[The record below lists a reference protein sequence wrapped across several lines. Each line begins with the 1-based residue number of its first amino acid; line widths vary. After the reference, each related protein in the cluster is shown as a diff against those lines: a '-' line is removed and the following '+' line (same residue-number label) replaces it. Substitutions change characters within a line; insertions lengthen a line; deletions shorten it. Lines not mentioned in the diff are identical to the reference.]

1 MDQLAELLFKHHPDF
16 ASWLL
21 SNRYTKNVTPG
32 QLRSAFPTLR
42 MHRTG
47 DAILNAFNASPTQLR
62 AIAAKS
68 TGFASGSPV
77 ARLAAPAGLG
87 GIAALRRLGPMGA
100 AATVASMVGPEIYD
114 ILKEDSDAKRMVEDM
129 DRNREMGR
137 MLDRELRRPLPS
149 ERPSEDRQRML
160 REMEAGRASGRRI
173 RMREPEMPLEGM
185 SGDLQRTL
193 DQLEAGR
200 AMDRERMLDE
210 MMRDRASARRTRM
223 MNRPE
228 SPSFINPP
236 DDLQAMLDELE
247 AGRVAESQRMRKE
260 MEAGRA
266 AGRRIRMNSPLE
278 KILDELQ
285 AGRNAGGQRIQDQ
298 MLAEMEAGRAAGR
311 RIRMN
316 RPEDPIELRPIDLD
330 ISLEDALG
338 PSSQDIIEDDLAR
351 LLPQILPRTVELERN
366 FIPKRQITV
375 PPVSPLR
382 GRR

>member
-21 SNRYTKNVTPG
+21 SNKYTKNVTPG

-47 DAILNAFNASPTQLR
+47 NAILNAFGAAPTELR
-62 AIAAKS
+62 SAAAKS
-68 TGFASGSPV
+68 ASFASGSPL
-77 ARLAAPAGLG
+77 ARLAAPSARSGIAGLRG
-87 GIAALRRLGPMGA
+87 LAPLGA
-100 AATVASMVGPEIYD
+100 AATAASIVGPEIYD

-129 DRNREMGR
+129 DFKREMGR
-137 MLDRELRRPLPS
+137 MLDRELRGPLPS
-149 ERPSEDRQRML
+149 ERMSGDRQRML
-160 REMEAGRASGRRI
+160 REMEAGRAAGRRI
-173 RMREPEMPLEGM
+173 RMGEPESPLEGM
-185 SGDLQRTL
+185 SGDLQRKL

-228 SPSFINPP
+228 SPSFVNPP

-247 AGRVAESQRMRKE
+247 AGRVAESQRIRDE
-260 MEAGRA
+260 MKAGRA
-266 AGRRIRMNSPLE
+266 AGRRIRMNNPLE
-278 KILDELQ
+278 KILDELE

-311 RIRMN
+311 RVRMN
-316 RPEDPIELRPIDLD
+316 RPEDPIFLRPIDLD
-330 ISLEDALG
+330 ISLEDAMG
-338 PSSQDIIEDDLAR
+338 PSSADIEEILA
-351 LLPQILPRTVELERN
+351 QILPRTVEVERN